1 MKKPILTIGPIF
13 CDLLLQGYERMPTKG
28 EELYLQDYTISLGGN
43 AIIAS
48 ALSQMNIPSAL
59 LATVGDD
66 LMGDYL
72 IRLMQDKKILQDHII
87 RLQSMKTN
95 VSCIVT
101 QDGERS
107 FLTWV
112 QQGEVFQKVLKEHL
126 FSLIAKDFSHIHIS
140 FELLNLSY
148 VQDFLL
154 EARCSG
160 VTISTDLG
168 FQDALNWEEERF
180 AILSFVDYFFP
191 NIDEAKRIT
200 GLSDL
205 PKMLEKLALWV
216 DEPIITLGEQGVAAL
231 SKEHGILFVP
241 APAVE
246 VCNTTGS
253 GDSFV
258 AGFLYGRYHG
268 MNLYEA
274 LQIGVVTGSL
284 TASSAES
291 VSKDISEDFLRRG
304 GLLYVYTTVFKHEK
318 KRDGTWHPLCSASA
332 GSTLQI

>member
-1 MKKPILTIGPIF
+1 MESKKPILTIGPIF
-13 CDLLLQGYERMPTKG
+13 CDLLLQGYERMPFKG

-48 ALSQMNIPSAL
+48 ALSQLNIPSGL

-66 LMGDYL
+66 LMGEYL
-72 IRLMQDKKILQDHII
+72 VRLMKSKGIMQDHII
-87 RLQSMKTN
+87 TLKNMKTN
-95 VSCIVT
+95 LSCIFT
-101 QDGERS
+101 QNGDRS

-112 QQGEVFQKVLKEHL
+112 QRQAFQKGLKQHL
-126 FSLIAKDFSHIHIS
+126 ISLKAKDFSHIHLS
-140 FELLNLSY
+140 FELLNLPY
-148 VQDFLL
+148 VHAFLE
-154 EARCSG
+154 EARTAG

-168 FQDALNWEEERF
+168 FQDAQGWDVQMF
-180 AILSFVDYFFP
+180 TILSYVDYFFP
-191 NIDEAKRIT
+191 NIDEARLIT
-200 GLSDL
+200 GGSSLSQ
-205 PKMLEKLALWV
+205 MLEKLALWV
-216 DEPIITLGEQGVAAL
+216 EEPVITLGEQGVAAL

-241 APAVE
+241 APSVE

-268 MNLYEA
+268 KSLYES

-291 VSKDISEDFLRRG
+291 VSSEISEEALKRG
-304 GLLYVYTTVFKHEK
+304 GILH
-318 KRDGTWHPLCSASA
+318 A
-332 GSTLQI
+332 